1 MNITTPLKATI
12 DIQELLLVA
21 ERANSTVQKVR
32 SKMLAPELRKLP
44 PVYNTLQLADLC
56 GIDKAKVM
64 YASKKGPLPAGT
76 KVGTRLEWT
85 LAQTRQWVQAYRSGH
100 LRDRAKTAATV
111 ITIANFKGGVAKTSI
126 AAALAQGLSLRGHR
140 VLVVDT
146 DPQGSLTTLFGV
158 MPDTEVEDDKT
169 ILPLCVGETDSIMSA
184 IQPTY
189 WDGID
194 LVAAAPLL
202 FNAEF
207 ILPSRQKDEGEEGFE
222 FWNVLNNG
230 LEPAC
235 EVYDFVIIDTPPSL
249 SYVTINAVMAA
260 NGIIMPLPPSA
271 LDFASSA
278 LFWNLLTEICSGLFK
293 ASETS
298 KKFYFIDILLSR
310 VDKADIVS
318 NAVRQWIMTAY
329 PGMVIPVEIPKTSI
343 AATASADF
351 GTVYDMD
358 PLSAHAKTLKR
369 AREAYDQLVDYVEI
383 QARGIW
389 SNDVLSLTP
398 GETS

>member
-1 MNITTPLKATI
+1 MEITEPLKATI
-12 DIQELLLVA
+12 DIQELLRIA
-21 ERANSTVQKVR
+21 ENANNTIQKVR
-32 SKMLAPELRKLP
+32 SKMLAPEARKLP
-44 PVYNTLQLADLC
+44 PMFNTSQLAEMC
-56 GIDKAKVM
+56 GIDKTKVM
-64 YASKKGPLPAGT
+64 YASKKGLLPPGT
-76 KVGTRLEWT
+76 KEGSRLVWT
-85 LAQTRQWVQAYRSGH
+85 LTQTRQWVRDFRSKH
-100 LRDRAKTAATV
+100 LRDRTKTAAAV
-111 ITIANFKGGVAKTSI
+111 ITIANFKGGVAKTST

-158 MPDTEVEDDKT
+158 MPDTDVEEDKT
-169 ILPLCVGETDSIMSA
+169 ILPLCMGESDSIMSA

-189 WDGID
+189 WEGID

-207 ILPSRQKDEGEEGFE
+207 ILPSRQRDEEGFE
-222 FWNVLNNG
+222 FWKVLSKG

-235 EVYDFVIIDTPPSL
+235 DEYDIIIIDTPPAL
-249 SYVTINAVMAA
+249 SYVTINALMAA

-271 LDFASSA
+271 LDFASSGQFWS
-278 LFWNLLTEICSGLFK
+278 LFTDMCSGLLK
-293 ASETS
+293 ASDSS

-329 PGMVIPVEIPKTSI
+329 PGLVIPVEIPKTSI

-351 GTVYDMD
+351 GTAYDMD
-358 PLSAHAKTLKR
+358 PSTTNAKTLKR
-369 AREAYDQLVDYVEI
+369 ARDAYDELVNYVEV
-383 QARGIW
+383 QVKGIW
-389 SNDVLSLTP
+389 SNDALSLQP
-398 GETS
+398 GVKS

>member
-1 MNITTPLKATI
+1 MDITDPLKATF
-12 DIQELLLVA
+12 DIHELLRIA
-21 ERANSTVQKVR
+21 ENANKTVQKVR

-44 PVYNTLQLADLC
+44 PVYNTMQLADLC

-76 KVGTRLEWT
+76 KEGARLEWT
-85 LAQTRQWVQAYRSGH
+85 LAQTRQWVQAYRSGK
-100 LRDRAKTAATV
+100 LRDRSKTAATV
-111 ITIANFKGGVAKTSI
+111 ITVANFKGGVAKTSI

-158 MPDTEVEDDKT
+158 MPDTEVEEEHT
-169 ILPLCVGETDSIMSA
+169 ILPLCLGEADSIMTA

-207 ILPSRQKDEGEEGFE
+207 ILPSRQKDEDGFE
-222 FWNVLNNG
+222 FWNVLSNG

-235 EVYDFVIIDTPPSL
+235 DVYDFVIIDTPPSL

-278 LFWNLLTEICSGLFK
+278 QFWNLLTDICSGLLK
-293 ASETS
+293 ASEAS

-329 PGMVIPVEIPKTSI
+329 PGMVLPVEIPKTSI

-358 PLSAHAKTLKR
+358 PLTINSKTLKR
-369 AREAYDQLVDYVEI
+369 ARDAYDQLVDYVEI

-398 GETS
+398 GELA

>member
-1 MNITTPLKATI
+1 MEITTPLKATI
-12 DIQELLLVA
+12 DLQELLRISQNATSNLL
-21 ERANSTVQKVR
+21 KVR
-32 SKMLAPELRKLP
+32 SNMLAPERRKLP
-44 PVYNTLQLADLC
+44 PVFKTGQLADLC

-76 KVGTRLEWT
+76 KEGSQLEWT
-85 LAQTRQWVQAYRSGH
+85 LVQTRQWVQSFRASH
-100 LRDRAKTAATV
+100 LRDRCKTAATV
-111 ITIANFKGGVAKTSI
+111 ITVANFKGGVAKTST
-126 AAALAQGLSLRGHR
+126 AAALAQGLSLRGHK
-140 VLVVDT
+140 VLIIDC

-158 MPDTEVEDDKT
+158 MPNTEVEEDQT
-169 ILPLCVGETDSIMSA
+169 ILPLCTGQAESIMSA

-207 ILPSRQKDEGEEGFE
+207 ILPSRQRDEEGFE

-235 EVYDFVIIDTPPSL
+235 AEYDFIIIDTPPSL
-249 SYVTINAVMAA
+249 SYVTINAIMAA

-278 LFWNLLTEICSGLFK
+278 QFWNLFTDLCAGLMK
-293 ASETS
+293 ASDTS

-329 PGMVIPVEIPKTSI
+329 PGMVLPVEIPKTSI

-358 PLSAHAKTLKR
+358 PLTTNAKTLKR
-369 AREAYDQLVDYVEI
+369 ARDAYDQFVDYVEI
-383 QARGIW
+383 QAKGIW
-389 SNDVLSLTP
+389 SNDMLSMSKGGTL
-398 GETS
+398 

>member
-1 MNITTPLKATI
+1 MEITEPLKATI
-12 DIQELLLVA
+12 DIQELLRIA
-21 ERANSTVQKVR
+21 ENANNTIQKVR
-32 SKMLAPELRKLP
+32 SKMLAPEARKLP
-44 PVYNTLQLADLC
+44 PVFNTSQLAELC
-56 GIDKAKVM
+56 GIDKTKVM

-76 KVGTRLEWT
+76 KEGSRLLWT
-85 LAQTRQWVQAYRSGH
+85 LSQTRQWVCDFRSKH
-100 LRDRAKTAATV
+100 LRDRSKTAAAV
-111 ITIANFKGGVAKTSI
+111 ITVANFKGGVAKTST

-158 MPDTEVEDDKT
+158 MPDTQVEEDQT
-169 ILPLCVGETDSIMSA
+169 ILPLCMGESVSIMSA

-189 WDGID
+189 WEGID

-207 ILPSRQKDEGEEGFE
+207 ILPSRQRDEEGFE
-222 FWNVLNNG
+222 FWKVLSKG

-235 EVYDFVIIDTPPSL
+235 EEYDIIIIDTPPSL
-249 SYVTINAVMAA
+249 SYVTINALMAA

-271 LDFASSA
+271 LDFASSGQFWS
-278 LFWNLLTEICSGLFK
+278 LFTDMCAGLLK
-293 ASETS
+293 ASDSS

-329 PGMVIPVEIPKTSI
+329 PGLVIPVEIPKTSI

-351 GTVYDMD
+351 GTAYDMD
-358 PLSAHAKTLKR
+358 PLTTNAKTLKR
-369 AREAYDQLVDYVEI
+369 ARDAYDELVNYVEM
-383 QARGIW
+383 QVKGIW
-389 SNDVLSLTP
+389 SNDVLSLQP
-398 GETS
+398 GLKS